1 MIIFNESWNMQ
12 LMHIH
17 ICFLQEKCWNKG
29 GWNMQRGIGVTLY
42 SIMDL
47 LHQIFE
53 GGHEPSEISGS
64 KPALSR

>member
-1 MIIFNESWNMQ
+1 
-12 LMHIH
+12 
-17 ICFLQEKCWNKG
+17 
-29 GWNMQRGIGVTLY
+29 MQRGIGVTLY

-64 KPALSR
+64 KPALSRRSVDFLKRQKLIKKDVVE